1 MIDFCLFVNA
11 AICEMIAL
19 KQEYGEVVVAVGS
32 ALNPQNTSAFTQA
45 DCALALSPLLPQA
58 CVRLPAVDYPSV
70 PVVQPEDTACSC
82 VSTFVVT
89 RLSL

>member
-1 MIDFCLFVNA
+1 M
-11 AICEMIAL
+11 MAL

-70 PVVQPEDTACSC
+70 PLPLVVQPGASNTCSG
-82 VSTFVVT
+82 
-89 RLSL
+89 RLIVLLPSPHQPVLYTTSI